1 MKHLLILIS
10 ILLLSS
16 PVIGSS
22 HKLYRFD
29 SSLDSRSSLSII
41 NYGETLYGWGEYPD
55 YIWKEYGDKETHPKY
70 KGNVENGVPNG
81 LGYLIYPYGSR
92 YLGSWKNGKM
102 NGQGTFTYSNGE
114 KYVGEWKNSK
124 FWNVTGKDIDGNI
137 MVKFVNGKQIKQ

>member
-1 MKHLLILIS
+1 MKHLLIILS

-16 PVIGSS
+16 RIFGDS
-22 HKLYRFD
+22 HKLFRFD

-55 YIWKEYGDKETHPKY
+55 YVWKGFGDKETHPKY
-70 KGNVENGVPNG
+70 KGKVENGVPNG
-81 LGYLIYPYGSR
+81 LGYLIYPNGSR
-92 YLGSWKNGKM
+92 YLGNWKKGKM
-102 NGQGTFTYSNGE
+102 SGHGSFTYPNGE

-137 MVKFVNGKQIKQ
+137 IGKVVNGELQE

>member
-1 MKHLLILIS
+1 M
-10 ILLLSS
+10 
-16 PVIGSS
+16 
-22 HKLYRFD
+22 
-29 SSLDSRSSLSII
+29 SII

-55 YIWKEYGDKETHPKY
+55 YIWKEFGDKETHPKY
-70 KGNVENGVPNG
+70 KGGVENGVPNG

-124 FWNVTGKDIDGNI
+124 FWNVTGKDIDENI
-137 MVKFVNGKQIKQ
+137 IHKFVNGELQ

>member
-1 MKHLLILIS
+1 MKYLLILIS

-70 KGNVENGVPNG
+70 TGDV
-81 LGYLIYPYGSR
+81 
-92 YLGSWKNGKM
+92 KNGKP
-102 NGQGTFTYSNGE
+102 NGVGVLINIDGS
-114 KYVGEWKNSK
+114 KYVGDRKS
-124 FWNVTGKDIDGNI
+124 V
-137 MVKFVNGKQIKQ
+137 V